1 MKRKKVRRKKR
12 ARKPA
17 SLKGL
22 KPGIR
27 MKGGIRLDPL
37 SNKFVAIVHTW
48 DNIYCHGEPEEW
60 RSTEAFETEEAA
72 MQHYKTAISPSMI
85 QMMAKMAKKQPDI
98 TVAHRKLE
106 E

>member
-1 MKRKKVRRKKR
+1 MKRRRVRRKKR
-12 ARKPA
+12 AKKPA

-22 KPGIR
+22 KPGLR

-48 DNIYCHGEPEEW
+48 DNVYGHGEPEEW
-60 RSTEAFETEEAA
+60 RSAEMFETEEAA
-72 MQHYKTAISPSMI
+72 MKHYQTAISPSMR
-85 QMMAKMAKKQPDI
+85 QMMAKMAKQPDI

-106 E
+106 